1 MKSNNNNRSFSLSLS
16 AEELLSEMEV
26 EVRTED
32 MGPVAKDI
40 VVLQEADMLK
50 KKKRGESQFAIT
62 PLRQ

>member
-1 MKSNNNNRSFSLSLS
+1 MKSNNNNRSLSLSLS